1 MAKDAIGNEIHIGDK
16 LFFQG
21 MVYNVKDVQEN
32 RILGGKTLTGKSVS
46 GIKVPDVMTLE
57 IDLPFNSE
65 QPFNG
70 VVCMTPPDYN
80 DAKPN

>member
-32 RILGGKTLTGKSVS
+32 RIIGGKTLTGKSVS
-46 GIKVPDVMTLE
+46 GVKVPDIMTLE

-70 VVCMTPPDYN
+70 VVCKTPKEMDN
-80 DAKPN
+80 AESN